1 MLDVPVL
8 PSVVAVIV
16 ADPAPT
22 PVTSPVALTVAT
34 PLLLLVHVTTRPA
47 RALPLASRGVAMSCT
62 VPPCATLA
70 DAGTTST
77 DATGTSVTVMLAVP
91 LFPSLVAV
99 IVTDPTAAAV
109 TSPFVLTVATAALL
123 LIHATERPES
133 GWPLA
138 SCSVAPSC
146 TVPPI
151 ATVPDG
157 GVTVTVATG
166 ASITVTLASPLFPS
180 LVAVIAAEPAAIP
193 VTLPFASTLAV
204 PLALLDQVIDGPESG
219 VPFESCGVAT
229 SCSTPPTS
237 TVPDCGVTTTV
248 ATEAAGLVATGR
260 SHAPA
265 TTAASS
271 SRLTRFNDMCRC
283 RSR

>member
-47 RALPLASRGVAMSCT
+47 RALPLASRGVAMSCS
-62 VPPCATLA
+62 VP
-70 DAGTTST
+70 
-77 DATGTSVTVMLAVP
+77 
-91 LFPSLVAV
+91 
-99 IVTDPTAAAV
+99 
-109 TSPFVLTVATAALL
+109 
-123 LIHATERPES
+123 
-133 GWPLA
+133 
-138 SCSVAPSC
+138 
-146 TVPPI
+146 
-151 ATVPDG
+151 
-157 GVTVTVATG
+157 
-166 ASITVTLASPLFPS
+166 LASPLFPS
-180 LVAVIAAEPAAIP
+180 LVAVIAAEPAVIP

-219 VPFESCGVAT
+219 VPFESCGVAS
-229 SCSTPPTS
+229 SCSTPPTI

-271 SRLTRFNDMCRC
+271 
-283 RSR
+283 